1 MRKVFRTSGKT
12 LLLSPVSLVH
22 LALLGVLLIYASYSL
37 YTTAESF
44 AIYELSRGG
53 KGYVS
58 DEVWYVSA
66 ARNMLSD
73 LYGLKASNPLA
84 CSATI
89 VLNKS
94 YEYLAVNALAL
105 RYGINIVD
113 TNYDKL
119 KYALYVESS
128 NCSSLNEF
136 TNELANKYGVKE
148 VVYGWRLPDNDG
160 INDYLNTEHPPL
172 GKYLIALSIV
182 SLGDYPLHWRIPSIV
197 SGVLMILLLYYLTLN
212 ISGSPW
218 IALLAASLTAIDP
231 LFKALGSIALLDIF
245 VATTSVAAAIA
256 IVKKR
261 YVAASILIGISA
273 SFKFNG
279 LFTLIPMMII
289 YLRNLVRTKGNIDLE
304 TMYKYIE
311 WLFKNAAVIV
321 IVFLIA
327 SAPFIAGYGLG
338 GWFRD
343 TVNSLKWHTSE
354 KCPPS
359 RAGCPTSSF
368 PIDWFIG
375 VNAFTLYVNPTVVA
389 MGNYIFWTA
398 SLWLSILFIP
408 AAKTFKKVGYSLL
421 FLLGI
426 LFGYIALWAV
436 GGRTQYSFYAI
447 HLLPFT
453 YLALA
458 SMLEVIVDRSLL
470 KEVFNKWFNLLS
482 YLRKLVLTALA

>member
-1 MRKVFRTSGKT
+1 MLKTRGKT
-12 LLLSPVSLVH
+12 LLLSPTSLIH
-22 LALLGVLLIYASYSL
+22 LALLVVLLIYASYSL

-44 AIYELSRGG
+44 VIYELSRGG

-73 LYGLKASNPLA
+73 LYGLKVFNPLT

-89 VLNKS
+89 VLYRS
-94 YEYLAVNALAL
+94 YEYLAVNTLAL
-105 RYGINIVD
+105 NYGVNIVD

-148 VVYGWRLPDNDG
+148 VVHGWRLPDNDG

-172 GKYLIALSIV
+172 GKYLIALSIIL
-182 SLGDYPLHWRIPSIV
+182 LGDHPFHWRVPSIV

-256 IVKKR
+256 IVKRK
-261 YVAASILIGISA
+261 YVVASILIGISA

-289 YLRNLVRTKGNIDLE
+289 HLRNLVRARMDIDLE
-304 TMYKYIE
+304 TIYKYIE
-311 WLFKNAAVIV
+311 WLFKNAAIIV
-321 IVFLIA
+321 VVFLIA
-327 SAPFIAGYGLG
+327 STPFIAGYGLG
-338 GWFRD
+338 GWLRD
-343 TVNSLKWHTSE
+343 TINSLKWHTSE
-354 KCPPS
+354 KCPPG

-389 MGNYIFWTA
+389 MGNYILWTA

-408 AAKTFKKVGYSLL
+408 AAKTFKKVGHSLL

-426 LFGYIALWAV
+426 LLGYIVLWIM

-458 SMLEVIVDRSLL
+458 LMLEVIVDRNSL
-470 KEVFNKWFNLLS
+470 KEVFNKWFNSLS
-482 YLRKLVLTALA
+482 YLRKFILTVLA

>member
-1 MRKVFRTSGKT
+1 MRKALEIRGKT
-12 LLLSPVSLVH
+12 SLLSPASLVH
-22 LALLGVLLIYASYSL
+22 LILLAAVLIYASYTL
-37 YTTAESF
+37 YTAAESF
-44 AIYELSRGG
+44 VTHELSRGG

-73 LYGLKASNPLA
+73 LYGLRAFNPLA
-84 CSATI
+84 CSATV
-89 VLNKS
+89 VLDKS
-94 YEYLAVNALAL
+94 YDLLAVNALAL
-105 RYGINIVD
+105 KYSVNIVD
-113 TNYDKL
+113 TNYNKL
-119 KYALYVESS
+119 KYALYVESA
-128 NCSSLNEF
+128 NCSSLD
-136 TNELANKYGVKE
+136 ELTSELSSKYGVRE
-148 VVYGWRLPDNDG
+148 VVHGWRLPDSDG
-160 INDYLNTEHPPL
+160 INNYLNTEHPPL
-172 GKYLIALSIV
+172 GKYLIALSIAL
-182 SLGDYPLHWRIPSIV
+182 LGDHPLHWRIPSV
-197 SGVLMILLLYYLTLN
+197 ASGVLMILLLYYLALDV
-212 ISGSPW
+212 SGSRW
-218 IALLAASLTAIDP
+218 IALLASSLAVIDP

-256 IVKKR
+256 IVRRK

-289 YLRNLVRTKGNIDLE
+289 YLRDLVRARGNVDLE
-304 TMYKYIE
+304 TVHRYVG

-321 IVFLIA
+321 AVFLAA

-338 GWFRD
+338 GWLRD

-359 RAGCPTSSF
+359 KAGCPTSSF

-375 VNAFTLYVNPTVVA
+375 INAFTLYINPTIVA

-398 SLWLSILFIP
+398 SLWLSMLFTP
-408 AAKTFKKVGYSLL
+408 AAKTSRKIGYSLL
-421 FLLGI
+421 LLLGI
-426 LFGYIALWAV
+426 LLGYIMLWIV

-458 SMLEVIVDRSLL
+458 SMLEAIVDRRSLR
-470 KEVFNKWFNLLS
+470 EVFNKWLSLLN
-482 YLRKLVLTALA
+482 YLRRLILMALT

>member
-1 MRKVFRTSGKT
+1 MLTARGKT
-12 LLLSPVSLVH
+12 LLLSPTSLVH
-22 LALLGVLLIYASYSL
+22 LALLVVLLIYASYSL
-37 YTTAESF
+37 YTTAENF
-44 AIYELSRGG
+44 VIYELSRGG

-73 LYGLKASNPLA
+73 LYGLKAFNPLA

-89 VLNKS
+89 VLYKS
-94 YEYLAVNALAL
+94 YEYLAVNTLAL
-105 RYGINIVD
+105 NYGVNIVD

-148 VVYGWRLPDNDG
+148 VVHGWRLPDNDG

-172 GKYLIALSIV
+172 GKYLIALSIIL
-182 SLGDYPLHWRIPSIV
+182 LGDYPFHWRVPSIV

-256 IVKKR
+256 IVKRK
-261 YVAASILIGISA
+261 YVVASILIGISA

-289 YLRNLVRTKGNIDLE
+289 HLRNLVRARMDIDLE
-304 TMYKYIE
+304 TIYKYIE
-311 WLFKNAAVIV
+311 WLFKNVAIIV
-321 IVFLIA
+321 VVFLIA
-327 SAPFIAGYGLG
+327 STPFIAGYGLG
-338 GWFRD
+338 GWLRD
-343 TVNSLKWHTSE
+343 TINSLKWHTSE
-354 KCPPS
+354 KCPPG

-375 VNAFTLYVNPTVVA
+375 VNAFTLYVNPTIVA
-389 MGNYIFWTA
+389 MGNYILWTA

-426 LFGYIALWAV
+426 LLGYIALWIM

-458 SMLEVIVDRSLL
+458 LMLEVIVDRNSL
-470 KEVFNKWFNLLS
+470 KEVFNKWFNSLS
-482 YLRKLVLTALA
+482 YLRKFILTVLA

>member
-1 MRKVFRTSGKT
+1 MRKVLKVCGKT
-12 LLLSPVSLVH
+12 LLLSPTSLIH
-22 LALLGVLLIYASYSL
+22 LVLLGAILIYASYSL
-37 YTTAESF
+37 YMTSENFVS
-44 AIYELSRGG
+44 YELNRGG

-73 LYGLKASNPLA
+73 LFGLKVFNPLA

-89 VLNKS
+89 ILNKS
-94 YEYLAVNALAL
+94 YEPLVVNALAL
-105 RYGINIVD
+105 RYNVNIVD
-113 TNYDKL
+113 TNYNKL
-119 KYALYVESS
+119 KHALYVESL
-128 NCSSLNEF
+128 NYSSLHEF
-136 TNELANKYGVKE
+136 TNELASKYGVRE

-160 INDYLNTEHPPL
+160 INNYLNTEHPPL
-172 GKYLIALSIV
+172 GKYLIAISIAL
-182 SLGDYPLHWRIPSIV
+182 LGDYPLHWRIPSVV
-197 SGVLMILLLYYLTLN
+197 SGVLMILLLYYLALN
-212 ISGSPW
+212 ISRSPW
-218 IALLAASLTAIDP
+218 IALLAASLAAVDP

-256 IVKKR
+256 IVERR

-289 YLRNLVRTKGNIDLE
+289 YLRDLVRVRRSIDLE
-304 TMYKYIE
+304 TTYKYIE
-311 WLFKNAAVIV
+311 WLFKNAAIIV
-321 IVFLIA
+321 LVFLIA

-338 GWFRD
+338 GWLRD
-343 TVNSLKWHTSE
+343 TINSFKWHTSE
-354 KCPPS
+354 KCPS
-359 RAGCPTSSF
+359 SKAGCPTSSF

-375 VNAFTLYVNPTVVA
+375 VNAFTLYVNPTIVA

-408 AAKTFKKVGYSLL
+408 AAKTFRKVGYPLL
-421 FLLGI
+421 LLLGT
-426 LFGYIALWAV
+426 LLGYIMLWIV

-453 YLALA
+453 YLVLA
-458 SMLEVIVDRSLL
+458 SMLEVIVDRNSL
-470 KEVFNKWFNLLS
+470 KEVFNKWLSSLS
-482 YLRKLVLTALA
+482 YLRKLILTVLT